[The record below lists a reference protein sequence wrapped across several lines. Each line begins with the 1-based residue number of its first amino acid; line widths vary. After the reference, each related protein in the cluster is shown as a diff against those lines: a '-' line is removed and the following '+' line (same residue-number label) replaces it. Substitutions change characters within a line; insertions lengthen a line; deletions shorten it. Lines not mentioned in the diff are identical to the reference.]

1 MTSLHESEALFKT
14 LVKHL
19 PNPILIHMEGKIVF
33 ANDFI
38 LEIFGCPADDIIGKD
53 IASLLTD
60 PMDENTRS
68 LYHLFINPR
77 ITEEEIGIFTG
88 SQKVMLKTFLLRNSR
103 IKYKGRNAVMST
115 LFDITERKNLERYVL
130 GKVLEAEEKERK
142 RFAADLHDDLGPTL
156 SSIKIHLGLL
166 ENPKDQE
173 TFLADINKC
182 KDLLNE
188 SIGKMRSIA
197 NSLAPRLIENYGLK
211 AALNSFFQ
219 MMQKEGQYTIEF
231 VSNLDGKRF
240 SGLVE
245 LNLYRIICELV
256 NNTVKHSGATKSK
269 IKLDFTGRILMLLY
283 TDNGKGYKIEEI
295 HDRSKGMGIDNI
307 LQRVSL
313 INGIIKFR
321 QKGGKTI
328 VIIEKGIEPSEL
340 RELARGE

>member
-1 MTSLHESEALFKT
+1 MNSKSNTSLRESEALFKT

-19 PNPILIHMEGKIVF
+19 PDPILIHRDGKVVF
-33 ANDFI
+33 ANDF
-38 LEIFGCPADDIIGKD
+38 LLQIFGCLGNEIIGKD
-53 IASLLTD
+53 LASLLID
-60 PMDENTRS
+60 PMDDENTQS
-68 LYHLFINPR
+68 LYDLFINPR
-77 ITEEEIGIFTG
+77 ITEEEIEIFSG
-88 SQKVMLKTFLLRNSR
+88 SQKVILKTFLLRNSR

-142 RFAADLHDDLGPTL
+142 RFAADLHDDLGPML
-156 SSIKIHLGLL
+156 SSIKIHLGLM
-166 ENPKDQE
+166 ENPKDQQ
-173 TFLADINKC
+173 TFLSDINKC

-197 NSLAPRLIENYGLK
+197 NSLTPRLIENYGLE

-219 MMQKEGQYTIEF
+219 TMQKEGQYTIEF

-240 SGLVE
+240 SGPVE

-269 IKLDFTGRILMLLY
+269 IKLDFNGRLLMLCY
-283 TDNGKGYKIEEI
+283 TDNGKGYKIKDI
-295 HDRSKGMGIDNI
+295 NDINDRSKGMGIDNI

-321 QKGGKTI
+321 QKGGKTL
-328 VIIEKGIEPSEL
+328 VIIKKGIET
-340 RELARGE
+340 